1 MSSTAIETT
10 TSAERVAPLLAAA
23 KGLAPDFEA
32 NSRQAELDRRL
43 PAAVADKMKAA
54 GLFWMK
60 TPLEYGGAEL
70 HPLDF
75 ADVMEEIAYHDASAA
90 WATMIGNGTTGV
102 MAGWLPEEGV
112 RELFADPAAPPVTA
126 GQFTPR
132 GKAVPVEGGYRVTG
146 RWAFGSGI
154 NHATWVI
161 GAAVV
166 EGTNDII
173 FVCAPK
179 DEVTVHDN
187 WNVAGLQGTG
197 SHDYSMEDVFVP
209 EYRTMN
215 AYAGVAKRG
224 GPLFKEGVLIF
235 ISNEISPLVV
245 GVARRAI
252 DDMIDLAQSTTR
264 TVGALID
271 RPAFHKAVGQAEA
284 KWHAA
289 RALYRGALAEG
300 YAIAEAEGTV
310 DDDTAARLWARHA
323 YVGELCADLVR
334 ELFRY
339 GGGRVLSLDH
349 PMQRHLRN
357 LLATLQHIH
366 MTEEK
371 FEFAGLAAIKA
382 RAAR

>member
-1 MSSTAIETT
+1 MSDTAETT
-10 TSAERVAPLLAAA
+10 TSAERVKPLLAAA
-23 KGLAPDFEA
+23 KALAPDFEA

-43 PAAVADKMKAA
+43 PAEVSDKMKAA

-60 TPLEYGGAEL
+60 TPLELGGAEL

-102 MAGWLPEEGV
+102 MAGWLPDEGV
-112 RELFADPAAPPVTA
+112 QDLFADKAAPPVTA

-132 GKAVPVEGGYRVTG
+132 GKAVPVDGGYRVTG

-154 NHATWVI
+154 DHANWVI

-166 EGTNDII
+166 EGSDDII

-179 DEVTVHDN
+179 SEVTVHDN

-209 EYRTMN
+209 AHRSMN

-271 RPAFHKAVGQAEA
+271 RPAFHKAIGQAEA

-300 YAIAEAEGTV
+300 FEIAETV
-310 DDDTAARLWARHA
+310 GSVDPDTASKLWARHA
-323 YVGELCADLVR
+323 FTGELCADLVR
-334 ELFRY
+334 EIFRY

-371 FEFAGLAAIKA
+371 FEFAGLAAIQA

>member
-1 MSSTAIETT
+1 MSATAETT
-10 TSAERVAPLLAAA
+10 TSAERVEPLLAAA
-23 KGLAPDFEA
+23 KALAPDFEA
-32 NSRQAELDRRL
+32 ASRQAELDRRL
-43 PAAVADKMKAA
+43 PAEVSDKMKAA

-60 TPLEYGGAEL
+60 TPLELGGAEL

-112 RELFADPAAPPVTA
+112 RELFADEAAPPVTA

-132 GKAVPVEGGYRVTG
+132 GTAVPVDGGYRVTG

-154 NHATWVI
+154 NHANWVI

-166 EGTNDII
+166 EGSGDII
-173 FVCAPK
+173 FVCVPK

-197 SHDYSMEDVFVP
+197 SHDYSMADVFVP

-215 AYAGVAKRG
+215 AYAGIAKRG
-224 GPLFKEGVLIF
+224 GALFREGVLIF

-252 DDMIDLAQSTTR
+252 DDMIDLAQATTR

-271 RPAFHKAVGQAEA
+271 RPAFHKAIGQAEA

-289 RALYRGALAEG
+289 RALYREALAEG
-300 YAIAEAEGTV
+300 YALAETEGTV
-310 DDDTAARLWARHA
+310 DDGTAARLWARHA

-382 RAAR
+382 RTTR